1 FTLFATFIVINA
13 SVILLRYRAPD
24 LPRPFRIPGSIG
36 SLPVLPVIGI
46 ASTLI
51 LLAHLEP
58 LVLLLGGFMVVLAAA
73 IALLWEERWRG
84 AA

>member
-1 FTLFATFIVINA
+1 
-13 SVILLRYRAPD
+13 
-24 LPRPFRIPGSIG
+24 
-36 SLPVLPVIGI
+36 VLPVIGI

-58 LVLLLGGFMVVLAAA
+58 LVLLLGGFMIVLAAVV
-73 IALLWEERWRG
+73 ALLWEERWRG